1 MPSRAIGIYL
11 LKRLALLV
19 PLAIAVTL
27 FVFILQTLIPGGPV
41 AALLQGKSANAETI
55 AALQAKF
62 NLDKPLYEQYWI
74 WLSHAMQG
82 DLGVSIRTSQPVDA
96 AILQRVGVTLILNLV
111 GMVLCIA
118 IGIPMGIIA
127 AYRRGS
133 WADRFVVGLNVFWS
147 SAPHFVIA
155 IVALFLFGYLLK
167 WFPIVGIGDGSAGSL
182 AYHLVL
188 PSIIMALGPLGF
200 ITRLTRA
207 AMLENLSEDYVT
219 FARARGLGFWTV
231 LRRYAL
237 RNSLVPIIT
246 GIGLIL
252 IGLLTGTVFVE
263 TVFGIPGL
271 GLLLVSSVI
280 NVDFPVVQG
289 LVLIIAGWIV
299 SANLIIDATYVAV
312 DPRVGFGQVA
322 R

>member
-1 MPSRAIGIYL
+1 MQARGIGIYL
-11 LKRLALLV
+11 LKRLLLLI
-19 PLAIAVTL
+19 PLAIAVT
-27 FVFILQTLIPGGPV
+27 FVVFILQSLIPGGPI
-41 AALLQGKSANAETI
+41 AAILQGKSASAETV
-55 AALQAKF
+55 AALEAKF
-62 NLDKPLYEQYWI
+62 NLDKPLLEQYWI
-74 WLSHAMQG
+74 WLSGAVRG
-82 DLGVSIRTSQPVDA
+82 DLGISIRTSQSVSA
-96 AILQRVGVTLILNLV
+96 AIGQRLGVTLILNLV
-111 GMVLCIA
+111 GMVLCLL

-147 SAPHFVIA
+147 GAPHFVIA
-155 IVALFLFGYLLK
+155 IVALFVFGYLLG
-167 WFPIVGIGDGSAGSL
+167 WFPIVGMGDGSPLDL
-182 AYHLVL
+182 ARHLVL
-188 PSIIMALGPLGF
+188 PCIVMALGPLGF

-207 AMLENLSEDYVT
+207 SMLENLSEDYVT
-219 FARARGLGFWTV
+219 FAQARGLGFWAV
-231 LRRYAL
+231 LRRYSL
-237 RNSLVPIIT
+237 RNSLLPIIT

-271 GLLLVSSVI
+271 GGLLVSSVV

-289 LVLIIAGWIV
+289 LVLIIAAWIV
-299 SANLIIDATYVAV
+299 FANLIIDITYALV

>member
-1 MPSRAIGIYL
+1 MQSRAIGIYL
-11 LKRLALLV
+11 LKRLALLI

-27 FVFILQTLIPGGPV
+27 VVFVLQSLIPGGPI
-41 AALLQGKSANAETI
+41 AAILQGKSVNTETI
-55 AALQAKF
+55 EALQAKY
-62 NLDKPLYEQYWI
+62 NLDKPFYEQYWI
-74 WLSHAMQG
+74 WLTHAMQG
-82 DLGVSIRTSQPVDA
+82 DLGISIRTSEPVTS
-96 AILQRVGVTLILNLV
+96 AIGQRLGVTLVLNLV
-111 GMVLCIA
+111 GMALCLA
-118 IGIPMGIIA
+118 VGVPMGILA

-147 SAPHFVIA
+147 GAPHFVIA
-155 IVALFLFGYLLK
+155 IVALFIFGYAFR
-167 WFPIVGIGDGSAGSL
+167 WFPIVGIGDGSPSDL
-182 AYHLVL
+182 AYHLIL
-188 PSIIMALGPLGF
+188 PCIIMALGPLGF

-207 AMLENLSEDYVT
+207 SMLENLSEDYVT
-219 FARARGLGFWTV
+219 FARARGLGFWAV

-246 GIGLIL
+246 GIGLLL

-271 GLLLVSSVI
+271 GGLLVSSVTM
-280 NVDFPVVQG
+280 VDFPVVQG
-289 LVLIIAGWIV
+289 LVLIIAAWIIF
-299 SANLIIDATYVAV
+299 ANMLIDITYAIV

>member
-1 MPSRAIGIYL
+1 MPSKAIGIYL
-11 LKRLALLV
+11 LKRIALLV
-19 PLAIAVTL
+19 PLAIAVTF
-27 FVFILQTLIPGGPV
+27 FVFILQSLIPGGPI
-41 AALLQGKSANAETI
+41 AALLQGKSPSAETI

-74 WLSHAMQG
+74 WLSHAARG
-82 DLGVSIRTSQPVDA
+82 DLGISIASSQSVSAGIG
-96 AILQRVGVTLILNLV
+96 QRLGVTLILNLV
-111 GMVLCIA
+111 GMCLCLVV
-118 IGIPMGIIA
+118 GVPMGIIA

-147 SAPHFVIA
+147 GAPHFVIA
-155 IVALFLFGYLLK
+155 IVALFVFGYVLG
-167 WFPIVGIGDGSAGSL
+167 WFPIVGVGDGSPGSL
-182 AYHLVL
+182 FSHLVL
-188 PSIIMALGPLGF
+188 PCFVMALGPLGF

-207 AMLENLSEDYVT
+207 SMLENLSEDYVT

-231 LRRYAL
+231 LVRYAL

-246 GIGLIL
+246 GIGLVL

-271 GLLLVSSVI
+271 GGLLVSSVV

-289 LVLIIAGWIV
+289 LVLIIAAWIV
-299 SANLIIDATYVAV
+299 FANLIIDAMYAIV
-312 DPRVGFGQVA
+312 DPRVGFGKVA
-322 R
+322 Q